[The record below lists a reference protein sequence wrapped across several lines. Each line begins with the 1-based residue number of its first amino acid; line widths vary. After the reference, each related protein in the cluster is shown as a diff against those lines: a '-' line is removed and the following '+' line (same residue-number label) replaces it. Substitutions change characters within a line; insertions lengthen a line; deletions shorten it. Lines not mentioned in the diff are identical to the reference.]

1 MTPPV
6 RVVTDSTT
14 SVPPQLAEQL
24 DIIIVPCV
32 VRFGNETYRDG
43 IDLSAED
50 FYHRLVTDP
59 TLPSTSQPASGVF
72 EEVYRKLV
80 ATGTDVV
87 SVHTTST
94 LSGIINSAHAGAV
107 AVSDTKIELV
117 DSLNTSL
124 AAGWLAVAAAEAAL
138 AGKPLKVVAEETR
151 NMVPRA
157 RLFVVL
163 DTLEYLRKGGRVN
176 WAAAFLGNLL
186 QIKPILE
193 LRDGVLS
200 LRERPRTFRRA
211 LLRVVEKI
219 KRFGPLERLGV
230 IHARAPGSAA
240 EMADLLG
247 TIYPREKIVITE
259 ASTTLASH
267 AGPGAVGVAAI
278 IAQD

>member
-1 MTPPV
+1 MTASV
-6 RVVTDSTT
+6 RIVTDSTT
-14 SVPPQLAEQL
+14 SVPLQLAEQL
-24 DIIIVPCV
+24 DIVIVPCV
-32 VRFGNETYRDG
+32 VRFGTETYRDG

-80 ATGTDVV
+80 AKGTDVV

-94 LSGIINSAHAGAV
+94 LSGILNSAHAGAV

-124 AAGWLAVAAAEAAL
+124 AAGWLAIAAAEAAL
-138 AGKPLKVVAEETR
+138 AGKPLKAVAEETR
-151 NMVPRA
+151 NMVPRT

-163 DTLEYLRKGGRVN
+163 DTLEYLRKGGRIN

-193 LRDGVLS
+193 LREGVLS
-200 LRERPRTFRRA
+200 LYERPRTFRRA
-211 LLRVVEKI
+211 LSRLVEIVKE
-219 KRFGPLERLGV
+219 FGPLERLGV
-230 IHARAPGSAA
+230 IHARAPGAAA
-240 EMADLLG
+240 ELADSLG
-247 TIYPREKIVITE
+247 TLYPREKIVVTE

-267 AGPGAVGVAAI
+267 AGPGAVAVAAV
-278 IAQD
+278 IAQG